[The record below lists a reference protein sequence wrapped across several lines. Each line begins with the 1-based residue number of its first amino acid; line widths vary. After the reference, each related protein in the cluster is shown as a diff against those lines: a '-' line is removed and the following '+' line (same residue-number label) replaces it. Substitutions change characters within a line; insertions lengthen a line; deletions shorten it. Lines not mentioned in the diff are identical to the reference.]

1 MCPIDGRECVVGPST
16 PGSSGCP
23 IHSSHHHGCTIPV
36 CLKNSGGRKSYAG
49 LPSSFGTMSVCP
61 CILAY
66 QVQAVNTHYGYMVR
80 IVGDG

>member
-36 CLKNSGGRKSYAG
+36 CLKNSGSRKSYMRFILVWYNVG
-49 LPSSFGTMSVCP
+49 LPMY
-61 CILAY
+61 LAC

-80 IVGDG
+80 IDGDG